1 MRIFVRREFS
11 KDGPYSLEQLQYLL
25 DNGAVTFGGMVW
37 VEGTEDWVPLNQV
50 EGIYARP
57 APELDSFPIQEGAQA
72 RPWVRYWAR
81 SIDSVIIGVIVAVPF
96 GFVLAEES
104 QNRLFDQLI
113 QFLALGL
120 WIPIEAILLASFGCT
135 PGKALLRVRVTN
147 KNGSNLNF
155 DQALS
160 RAFGVWWKGLGTGL
174 IPLVTLITLLV
185 AHNRLSKKGV
195 TDWDREGRFMVSHRK
210 LGLVRALI
218 TVAIFVSLVVLVVLG

>member
-1 MRIFVRREFS
+1 
-11 KDGPYSLEQLQYLL
+11 
-25 DNGAVTFGGMVW
+25 
-37 VEGTEDWVPLNQV
+37 
-50 EGIYARP
+50 
-57 APELDSFPIQEGAQA
+57 
-72 RPWVRYWAR
+72 
-81 SIDSVIIGVIVAVPF
+81 
-96 GFVLAEES
+96 
-104 QNRLFDQLI
+104 
-113 QFLALGL
+113 
-120 WIPIEAILLASFGCT
+120 
-135 PGKALLRVRVTN
+135 VTN